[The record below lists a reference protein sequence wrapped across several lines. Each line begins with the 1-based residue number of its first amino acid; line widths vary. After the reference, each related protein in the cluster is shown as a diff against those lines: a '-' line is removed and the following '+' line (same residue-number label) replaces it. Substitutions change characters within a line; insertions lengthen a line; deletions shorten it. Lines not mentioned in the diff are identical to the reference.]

1 MSIFSRLKERRKF
14 VKNNRARA
22 KIYRRGGFPYEYN
35 GKVCAVDAFEA
46 YQRLAAEGFGNL
58 QGIYNGFLRDD
69 PEYTKKF
76 KDLMERVF
84 GVKPFD
90 GENGM
95 TLHEMYVV
103 VSDFMSYLDRLKKN
117 YFGTQGSPLSTVTTP
132 QAEPLKEEEKP
143 EEAPKDSPNSGSV

>member
-1 MSIFSRLKERRKF
+1 
-14 VKNNRARA
+14 
-22 KIYRRGGFPYEYN
+22 
-35 GKVCAVDAFEA
+35 
-46 YQRLAAEGFGNL
+46 
-58 QGIYNGFLRDD
+58 
-69 PEYTKKF
+69 
-76 KDLMERVF
+76 MERVF

-103 VSDFMSYLDRLKKN
+103 VGDFMSYLDRLKKN

-143 EEAPKDSPNSGSV
+143 EEAPKDSPDSDSV